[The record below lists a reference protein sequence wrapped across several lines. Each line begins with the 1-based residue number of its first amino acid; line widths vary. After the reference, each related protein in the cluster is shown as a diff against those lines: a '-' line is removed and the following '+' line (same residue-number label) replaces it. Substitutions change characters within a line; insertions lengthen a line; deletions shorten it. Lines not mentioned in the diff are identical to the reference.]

1 MDEKK
6 RRREPRKEEE
16 ARVIIETLPDSPS
29 AVSRTF
35 YALTRD
41 ISLNGA
47 RIRTD
52 ERFPVGTRLRITL
65 TLSRFKQVIRLEAQV
80 RWIKALFDGELFD
93 MGVEFEHKI
102 HGDIMALIRHMYGME
117 GDGPLPPE
125 KK

>member
-29 AVSRTF
+29 ADSRTF

-65 TLSRFKQVIRLEAQV
+65 TLSRIKQVIRLEAQV
-80 RWIKALFDGELFD
+80 RWIKAQFDGELFD

-102 HGDIMALIRHMYGME
+102 HADIMALIRHMYGME
-117 GDGPLPPE
+117 GDGSLPPKNE
-125 KK
+125 